1 MLSKLKL
8 IDIVTVIFLS
18 YVLMGSTASNHMYIL
33 LLLFASWMVL
43 AILKSGRALMRSFS
57 EKKVSLLLF
66 YLTYAFLSGLF
77 VAPTEF
83 LSKQFFSGILLFS
96 PIIIFNFYNNSNR
109 LSKLKTV
116 VIALVLVWIVTSIRA
131 LLFYNQYDE
140 AARELASD
148 SSLYGDIA
156 IGGGYGLAFG
166 SAILVSF
173 SILYYSYL
181 IQKKRYRFIIWF
193 AFLLLTIMV
202 VFQTMSTTTF
212 VAMVV
217 GIIGSMMLYKTR
229 TISDVTIRMF
239 LLLVIGV
246 ILYLSMDS
254 LLLMMSNFFSSQE
267 GIMFSRLDSLTG
279 MIAGDSS
286 TGYYS
291 SNRTQIPFDAL
302 KTFFKHPIFGV
313 SYMHGNYYLN
323 PRLYGVGNHCE
334 WSDALANFGIIGGIP
349 MLLIYINQCK
359 SIFKNIGYSSF
370 GLLLCVF
377 ILGFFNP
384 FRTFQSHLVLFFII
398 PAIMEISRKPNS
410 TISDNIK

>member
-1 MLSKLKL
+1 MLSKIKL
-8 IDIVTVIFLS
+8 IDIATVLFLS
-18 YVLMGSTASNHMYIL
+18 YVLVGSTSSDHMYIA
-33 LLLFASWMVL
+33 LLLFASWIAF
-43 AILKSGRALMRSFS
+43 AILNSGRNLIRALTD
-57 EKKVSLLLF
+57 KKVSLLLF

-77 VAPTEF
+77 VGPIEF
-83 LSKQFFSGILLFS
+83 LLKQFFSGILLFS
-96 PIIIFNFYNNSNR
+96 PIIVFNYYNEGKNISR
-109 LSKLKTV
+109 LKSIVIILV
-116 VIALVLVWIVTSIRA
+116 VWWGVTSIRA
-131 LLFYNQYDE
+131 LSFYNQYEE
-140 AARELASD
+140 AARDLASD
-148 SSLYGDIA
+148 TSLYGDIA

-212 VAMVV
+212 VAMVI
-217 GIIGSMMLYKTR
+217 GIIGSLMLYKTR
-229 TISDVTIRMF
+229 TTSDVAIRMF

-254 LLLMMSNFFSSQE
+254 LLLMMSNYFSNQE

-291 SNRTQIPFDAL
+291 SSRTQIPFDAL

-334 WSDALANFGIIGGIP
+334 WSDALANYGIIGGIP